1 MTSNEHGAIEQ
12 NVKHH
17 ETNNLT
23 YYTRE
28 SELHAGSYSIGNR
41 GICCRI
47 STLGE
52 KNGRGEVNGGLPDLD
67 RTSYRSSG
75 SSLPARK
82 EGEGAAVAGGG
93 SGSRRWG
100 SPAGAAGA
108 GAGTG
113 GRRGAAANGPAGPRR
128 ASRAGAVE
136 RAAATSVSAGFVGRP
151 GRTCP
156 ARADF
161 VRRREVEDARV

>member
-1 MTSNEHGAIEQ
+1 MQEVIASGTSAYA
-12 NVKHH
+12 V
-17 ETNNLT
+17 
-23 YYTRE
+23 
-28 SELHAGSYSIGNR
+28 
-41 GICCRI
+41 
-47 STLGE
+47 
-52 KNGRGEVNGGLPDLD
+52 EVNGGLPDLD

-82 EGEGAAVAGGG
+82 EGEGATVAGGG

-136 RAAATSVSAGFVGRP
+136 RPAMTRVATGLDGARRRTLSGAGGR
-151 GRTCP
+151 
-156 ARADF
+156 
-161 VRRREVEDARV
+161 VRRGAEGEG